1 MRQQSARAAGK
12 LHGLSRVMCV
22 CPYVYLSASVVPVPV
37 RTVCKWMVAC
47 LLLSTLSFIHSDES
61 QSHR

>member
-37 RTVCKWMVAC
+37 RTVGTVDGGSVLVVIEA
-47 LLLSTLSFIHSDES
+47 LLHP
-61 QSHR
+61 